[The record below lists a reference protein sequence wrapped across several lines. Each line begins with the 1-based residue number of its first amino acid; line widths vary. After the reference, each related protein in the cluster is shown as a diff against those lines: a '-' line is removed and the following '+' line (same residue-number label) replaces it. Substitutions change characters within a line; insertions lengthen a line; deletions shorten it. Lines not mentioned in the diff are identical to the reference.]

1 MFNFYTKN
9 YKCIIFIYIY
19 NIIYNK
25 SAQTVSPYI
34 NVTSAAVYVCKIEQ
48 A

>member
-1 MFNFYTKN
+1 M
-9 YKCIIFIYIY
+9 YIWGENP

-34 NVTSAAVYVCKIEQ
+34 NVTPAAVYVCKIEQ